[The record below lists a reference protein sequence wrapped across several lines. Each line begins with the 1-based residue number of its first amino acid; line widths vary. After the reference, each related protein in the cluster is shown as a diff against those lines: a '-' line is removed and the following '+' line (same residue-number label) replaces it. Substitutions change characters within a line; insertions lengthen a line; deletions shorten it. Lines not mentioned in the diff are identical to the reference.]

1 MATETTQTKAPS
13 YRARRAHPRSAMEE
27 TAVIAKPIRFSN
39 DEDDDDDESSTDLEA
54 PRGVAAATEV
64 TEVDADVA
72 DRIQREFQVALQPAD
87 HAGCRVA
94 VAELLLPLSS
104 YCVLGHIASGRT
116 SEIYLARP
124 NRPAGLA
131 RDLALKVLRPELAQH
146 LSHVAAFVKQ
156 ARLLSGLHH
165 ENFVR
170 LCDSGADGNSYYLAM
185 DYLHG
190 INLYAALQ
198 RSPSGLPLD
207 IVLSVITSCARALHY
222 ARTKQADA
230 ETQYLGLAPSHVM
243 ACADGA
249 VKITQLGQTVGPAHA
264 HGRCELAY
272 LAPELVRG
280 EPADA
285 GSEVFTLG
293 VMLYELTTGVHPY
306 WAPSSTPGL
315 RTLRER
321 LLHADLAPPTKQRP
335 LLPSAL
341 SALIMT
347 ALARNPRRRYRDCL
361 QLAEALGEVA
371 ERLAL
376 QLGDAAVRRLVEHL
390 ASAAPFA
397 AAPVQPAPAIDEP
410 SNPAAGDDSN
420 VITLVRLGLL
430 EDPLLEETGPFA
442 LGSEVDIPRL
452 RSS

>member
-1 MATETTQTKAPS
+1 MAPETTQTKAPS
-13 YRARRAHPRSAMEE
+13 YRSRRAHPRSAMEE
-27 TAVIAKPIRFSN
+27 TAVITKPVRFSS
-39 DEDDDDDESSTDLEA
+39 DEDDESATDLET

-64 TEVDADVA
+64 TEVDANLD
-72 DRIQREFQVALQPAD
+72 DRIERELQAALQPAA
-87 HAGCRVA
+87 HAGRRAA
-94 VAELLLPLSS
+94 VAEPLLPLAS
-104 YCVLGHIASGRT
+104 YCVLGHLASGRT

-131 RDLALKVLRPELAQH
+131 RDLALKVLRPELAQD

-170 LCDSGADGNSYYLAM
+170 VCDSGADGNSYYLAM

-190 INLYAALQ
+190 IDLYAALQ

-207 IVLSVITSCARALHY
+207 IVLSNITSCARALHY

-230 ETQYLGLAPSHVM
+230 ETQYLGLTPSHVM

-272 LAPELVRG
+272 LAPEHVRG
-280 EPADA
+280 EPTDA
-285 GSEVFTLG
+285 RSEVFTLG

-306 WAPSSTPGL
+306 WAPSSAPGL

-321 LLHADLAPPTKQRP
+321 LLHADLAPPTKHRP

-341 SALIMT
+341 AALIMT
-347 ALARNPRRRYRDCL
+347 ALARDPRRRYRNCL

-371 ERLAL
+371 ERLSL
-376 QLGDAAVRRLVEHL
+376 QLGDAAVRRLVAHL
-390 ASAAPFA
+390 ASAAPSA
-397 AAPVQPAPAIDEP
+397 ASQQPAPAIDEP

-420 VITLVRLGLL
+420 VITLVRLGLI

-442 LGSEVDIPRL
+442 LGSEVDLPRL

>member
-1 MATETTQTKAPS
+1 MATETTQTKAPT
-13 YRARRAHPRSAMEE
+13 YRPRRAHPRSAMEE
-27 TAVIAKPIRFSN
+27 TAVIAKPVRFSS
-39 DEDDDDDESSTDLEA
+39 DDHDDDDDESSTDLEA
-54 PRGVAAATEV
+54 PRGVAAATEA

-72 DRIQREFQVALQPAD
+72 DRIQREFQVALQPAN
-87 HAGCRVA
+87 HAGCTGA
-94 VAELLLPLSS
+94 VAEPPLSS
-104 YCVLGHIASGRT
+104 YCVLGPIASGRT

-131 RDLALKVLRPELAQH
+131 RDLALKVLRPELAQD
-146 LSHVAAFVKQ
+146 LSHVAAFAKQ

-170 LCDSGADGNSYYLAM
+170 ICDSGADGNSYYLAM

-190 INLYAALQ
+190 IDLYEALQ

-207 IVLSVITSCARALHY
+207 IVLSIITSCARALHY

-272 LAPELVRG
+272 LAPEHVRG
-280 EPADA
+280 EPTDA
-285 GSEVFTLG
+285 RSEVFTLG

-306 WAPSSTPGL
+306 WAPSSAPGV

-321 LLHADLAPPTKQRP
+321 LLHAELAPPTKHRP

-341 SALIMT
+341 ATLIMT
-347 ALARNPRRRYRDCL
+347 ALARDPRRRYRDCL

-371 ERLAL
+371 ERLSL

-390 ASAAPFA
+390 ASAAPSA
-397 AAPVQPAPAIDEP
+397 ASVRPAPAIDEP
-410 SNPAAGDDSN
+410 SRPAAGDDSG
-420 VITLVRLGLL
+420 VITLVRFGVI

-442 LGSEVDIPRL
+442 LGSEVDVPRL